1 MLEKLRRRFVLD
13 SLLYSTLL
21 LVIGVSLLTYV
32 SYRYENTQMK
42 ETMIKALA
50 GITDYDSG
58 SSITYA
64 DTVPYNGAMLAV
76 VTDKNNNVITKA
88 YTHSNLNYDDEDIQK
103 LVNETLKQKEK
114 NGILSVYSLMYMRE
128 PFKGGYK
135 IVFADRTALINS
147 IQFQM
152 RLYIVFAIMA
162 ILMLM
167 FIAEFMAKKAVAPV
181 AQSIKDQQRFIAD
194 ASHELKTPLTV
205 IMANLDI
212 VDSTPDST
220 VADVSKWLE
229 NTKSEAM
236 RMQKL
241 VNEMLFL
248 ARSDAA
254 INQNYEFAL
263 MNLSDVVVECAL
275 SSEALA
281 FERKIA
287 FSDDIDEEVQIIGDA
302 DKIKQVIMILLDN
315 AFKYVNEGGSI
326 DIALKSGGTMIKS
339 AVLSVHNTGDAIPPE
354 KIDHVF
360 ERFYRVDE
368 SRVREKDGYGLGLS
382 IAQNIVEKHSGEII
396 VAYSNE
402 NGTCF
407 EVSFPAP
414 LSPKAPIIKDLSV
427 ES

>member
-1 MLEKLRRRFVLD
+1 
-13 SLLYSTLL
+13 
-21 LVIGVSLLTYV
+21 
-32 SYRYENTQMK
+32 
-42 ETMIKALA
+42 
-50 GITDYDSG
+50 
-58 SSITYA
+58 
-64 DTVPYNGAMLAV
+64 
-76 VTDKNNNVITKA
+76 
-88 YTHSNLNYDDEDIQK
+88 
-103 LVNETLKQKEK
+103 
-114 NGILSVYSLMYMRE
+114 
-128 PFKGGYK
+128 
-135 IVFADRTALINS
+135 
-147 IQFQM
+147 
-152 RLYIVFAIMA
+152 
-162 ILMLM
+162 
-167 FIAEFMAKKAVAPV
+167 
-181 AQSIKDQQRFIAD
+181 
-194 ASHELKTPLTV
+194 
-205 IMANLDI
+205 
-212 VDSTPDST
+212 
-220 VADVSKWLE
+220 
-229 NTKSEAM
+229 
-236 RMQKL
+236 MQKL

-263 MNLSDVVVECAL
+263 MNLSDVVDECAL